1 MLLQFPEHMNFGNS
15 INSDMKDI
23 KDSVRLNLQFACLMN
38 YYFGKFIIISFVT
51 YWGGL
56 KCLD

>member
-23 KDSVRLNLQFACLMN
+23 KDSVTLKLEFACLMN
-38 YYFGKFIIISFVT
+38 YFFLENSSSSALLPIG
-51 YWGGL
+51 
-56 KCLD
+56 DD